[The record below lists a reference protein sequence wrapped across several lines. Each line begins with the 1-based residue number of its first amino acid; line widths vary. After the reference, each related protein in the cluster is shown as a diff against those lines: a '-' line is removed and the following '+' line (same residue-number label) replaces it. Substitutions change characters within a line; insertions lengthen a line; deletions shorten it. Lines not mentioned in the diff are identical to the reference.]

1 MRTINNIFVHCTATQ
16 PSATIEALRNGFRAR
31 GWHAPGYHY
40 VIEADGT
47 LRRLWAEEHVANG
60 VRGYNQH
67 AIHVAYIG
75 GIDPEGRPKDT
86 RTCAQRTTLEALL
99 RLLHWHYP
107 TARIRGHREVNPN
120 KACPSYD
127 IQSERQRLEED

>member
-60 VRGYNQH
+60 VQGYNQH

-75 GIDPEGRPKDT
+75 GIDTEGAPAPSAPRSKLSSASST
-86 RTCAQRTTLEALL
+86 GTTPPPASVA
-99 RLLHWHYP
+99 
-107 TARIRGHREVNPN
+107 TAR
-120 KACPSYD
+120 
-127 IQSERQRLEED
+127 